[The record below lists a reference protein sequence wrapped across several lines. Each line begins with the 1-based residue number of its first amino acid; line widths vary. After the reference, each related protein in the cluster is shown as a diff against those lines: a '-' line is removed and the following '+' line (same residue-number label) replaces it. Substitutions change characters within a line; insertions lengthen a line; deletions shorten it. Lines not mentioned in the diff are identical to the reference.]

1 MRSDNYTR
9 EFLKE
14 LLVKRFL
21 KFNHPKY
28 HKYAEQWAENT
39 INCPDTNIEYYVKES
54 TRYV

>member
-1 MRSDNYTR
+1 MGSDNYTR

-39 INCPDTNIEYYVKES
+39 INCPDTNIEYYIKES